1 VQNLRKEMDLA
12 VTDRI
17 KVYLSGSDKLKTAW
31 ESFAPFVAS
40 ETLAQEVKWGAVDGQ
55 IPLEAGTDLEPAES
69 WLVKIE
75 KA

>member
-17 KVYLSGSDKLKTAW
+17 KLYLSGSDKLKTAW
-31 ESFAPFVAS
+31 ESFAPLAAS
-40 ETLAQEVKWGAVDGQ
+40 ETLALEVKWGAVDGQ
-55 IPLEAGTDLEPAES
+55 SPLEAGDES